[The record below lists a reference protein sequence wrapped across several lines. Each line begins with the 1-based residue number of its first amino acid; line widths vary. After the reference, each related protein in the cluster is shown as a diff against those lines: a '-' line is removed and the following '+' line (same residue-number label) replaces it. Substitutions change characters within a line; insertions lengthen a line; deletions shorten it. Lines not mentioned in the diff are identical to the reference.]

1 MVLPWVY
8 CCHIPYKA
16 CRSLKLSS
24 PYLFTFHLQLRLR
37 KLAYIHA
44 ARQQHTVLHLTCKK
58 PACPFCTATGML
70 SAWSMTSTLLPA
82 LSVFIYSITLA
93 SSVELTNCIW
103 PLFSARRIFSQGNQ
117 RLHGL
122 YFVVV
127 QPVFYFLPGHTSA
140 AVGIRSPIEHNLC
153 SIINAWD
160 CPAV

>member
-58 PACPFCTATGML
+58 RRAFLYRNRHAVCMEHDKHPFAGT
-70 SAWSMTSTLLPA
+70 
-82 LSVFIYSITLA
+82 VRFIYSITLA

-103 PLFSARRIFSQGNQ
+103 PLFSAGVFFAGQSKTAWSLFCRRTA
-117 RLHGL
+117 RLLFPSRAYICGSRD
-122 YFVVV
+122 
-127 QPVFYFLPGHTSA
+127 PVPHRA
-140 AVGIRSPIEHNLC
+140 
-153 SIINAWD
+153 
-160 CPAV
+160 